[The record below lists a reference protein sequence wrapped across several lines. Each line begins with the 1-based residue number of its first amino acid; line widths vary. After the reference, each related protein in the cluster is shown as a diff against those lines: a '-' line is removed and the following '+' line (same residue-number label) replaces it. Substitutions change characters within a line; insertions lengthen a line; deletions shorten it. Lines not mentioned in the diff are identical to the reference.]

1 VNPSTVN
8 PSLVRL
14 AVTHPERCRCADPMP
29 VERAERKGVAA
40 VVCQRCGRRTPA
52 RLRR

>member
-14 AVTHPERCRCADPMP
+14 AVTHPERCSCTDPMP
-29 VERAERKGVAA
+29 LERADRKGAA
-40 VVCQRCGRRTPA
+40 VLVCQRCGLRVPA
-52 RLRR
+52 RLGR